1 MTNPPITDKDWD
13 ELEQGPFIYSD
24 DSNDT
29 EYLYECSK
37 CNARWDESKE
47 PKCICLDET
56 DLISFEDHEIE
67 NIPIKLDT
75 NKMDTKYLDTNKM
88 DTKYLDDIVLHEY
101 RTHDINNYNE
111 WTANWYKWLKDE
123 KNQSNLK
130 FKSVVEQKKIDSKN
144 LNK

>member
-1 MTNPPITDKDWD
+1 MNNPPITDKDWD

-47 PKCICLDET
+47 PKCICLDESE
-56 DLISFEDHEIE
+56 LISFEDHEIE

-75 NKMDTKYLDTNKM
+75 NKMDTKYLDE
-88 DTKYLDDIVLHEY
+88 LILHEY
-101 RTHDINNYNE
+101 GTHDINEYTE
-111 WTANWYKWLKDE
+111 WTNDWYKWLNDE
-123 KNQSNLK
+123 K
-130 FKSVVEQKKIDSKN
+130 KSDKSKIKSIVLEQKKVDSKD